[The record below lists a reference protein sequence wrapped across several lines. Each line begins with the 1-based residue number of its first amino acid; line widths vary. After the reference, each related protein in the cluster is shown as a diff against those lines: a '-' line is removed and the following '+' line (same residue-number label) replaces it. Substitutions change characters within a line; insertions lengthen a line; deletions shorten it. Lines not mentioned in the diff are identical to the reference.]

1 MSELCSF
8 PDFRRIMEDINR
20 KEKLFL
26 NYVPVYIVL
35 PLVSKTKTKTFF
47 FYQKKEQN
55 IFGILLYILL
65 EQSILYIMQLT
76 RIY

>member
-47 FYQKKEQN
+47 LPKKEQN

>member
-47 FYQKKEQN
+47 LPKKRTKH
-55 IFGILLYILL
+55 FWYFTLYIVGAIY
-65 EQSILYIMQLT
+65 SIYNAAN
-76 RIY
+76 

>member
-35 PLVSKTKTKTFF
+35 PLVSKTKTKTLIL
-47 FYQKKEQN
+47 QKK
-55 IFGILLYILL
+55 FSFYFFLCVFFPTLY
-65 EQSILYIMQLT
+65 
-76 RIY
+76 

>member
-47 FYQKKEQN
+47 FTKKKN
-55 IFGILLYILL
+55 KTFLVFYSIYCWSNLFYI
-65 EQSILYIMQLT
+65 
-76 RIY
+76 